1 MTRGTHIFL
10 CWDGSVILCGK
21 LFSCN
26 CIRATIDKDD
36 PFGKRASA
44 CSCLIHDTFF
54 NSVGLAVHFV

>member
-1 MTRGTHIFL
+1 MESLKTNK
-10 CWDGSVILCGK
+10 SVLQNVK
-21 LFSCN
+21 VLFSFAY
-26 CIRATIDKDD
+26 IRATITKDD